1 MDVVSKPGRPLDSL
15 GEFLF
20 AANVRGDLNVH
31 QCFVAPGRGQ
41 VGDLVIGCVIP
52 RPGHEITVIDQKM
65 KAHSI
70 EKSQR
75 VVAVL
80 GQRDSS
86 THVCATIPSG
96 GLNVSDGVLVHWV
109 AGESGIVG
117 CLEREAPKNS
127 IHAAET
133 AVDFR
138 CDGLVV
144 NSRRQPV
151 NIREFAVKPGNSKV
165 SVPIIFVGATSSE
178 SGKTVLAGEL
188 IRQLSEKGIRVGAL
202 KVTGTGGVLDSLHH
216 SRSGAIAVLDNV
228 NAGLISTHCEAAEF
242 RQKIPLIFRQIDHLG
257 ADLIVAELGG
267 DLLCANNP
275 EVFSIEELMGRAMML
290 IVISNDALAAAG
302 VNSINERQLGF
313 PVEKIRHFTSP
324 FRNHAGMARRM
335 NLAGISAC
343 FDPRSPVD
351 VKLIVDQITDIIAPE
366 LQDGLERKGVRYLAG
381 TE

>member
-1 MDVVSKPGRPLDSL
+1 MDVDSKSGRPLDSL
-15 GEFLF
+15 GQILV
-20 AANVRGDLNVH
+20 AANIRGELNVR
-31 QCFVAPGRGQ
+31 QCIVAPGRGQ

-52 RPGHEITVIDQKM
+52 RPGHKITVIDQQM
-65 KAHSI
+65 KTHII

-96 GLNVSDGVLVHWV
+96 GLNVSDGLLVHWV

-117 CLEREAPKNS
+117 CLEREAPLNS
-127 IHAAET
+127 IHDVET

-138 CDGLVV
+138 CDGLVL
-144 NSRRQPV
+144 NSRRQAV
-151 NIREFAVKPGNSKV
+151 NIREFAVKPGNNEV
-165 SVPIIFVGATSSE
+165 SVPIVFVGATSSE

-188 IRQLSEKGIRVGAL
+188 IRRLSEKGVRVGAL

-216 SRSGAIAVLDNV
+216 RRSGAAAVLDNV
-228 NAGLISTHCEAAEF
+228 NAGIISTHCEAAEF
-242 RQKIPLIFRQIDHLG
+242 RQKIPVIFRQMEHQG
-257 ADLIVAELGG
+257 ADLIIAELGG

-275 EVFSIEELMGRAMML
+275 QVFGIEELMKRAVML

-302 VNSINERQLGF
+302 VNSINERQLVF
-313 PVEKIRHFTSP
+313 PMEKIRHFTSP
-324 FRNHAGMARRM
+324 FRNHAGMKRRM
-335 NLAGISAC
+335 NLAGISIC

-351 VKLIVDQITDIIAPE
+351 VTLIVDQIIDITKPE
-366 LQDGLERKGVRYLAG
+366 LMAESKRQ
-381 TE
+381 T

>member
-1 MDVVSKPGRPLDSL
+1 MGELSGLERPLDSL
-15 GEFLF
+15 GRFIV
-20 AANVRGDLNVH
+20 AANIRGDLNVH
-31 QCFVAPGRGQ
+31 ECFVAAGRGQ
-41 VGDLVIGCVIP
+41 VGDLVVGCVIP
-52 RPGHEITVIDQKM
+52 RAGHEITVIDQQM
-65 KAHSI
+65 KAHTI

-80 GQRDSS
+80 GPRDSS
-86 THVCATIPSG
+86 THVCATIPPG

-127 IHAAET
+127 IHDVET

-138 CDGLVV
+138 CDGLVL
-144 NSRRQPV
+144 NPRGQAV
-151 NIREFAVKPGNSKV
+151 NIREFAVKPDNSKV
-165 SVPIIFVGATSSE
+165 SVPIVFVAATSSE

-188 IRQLSEKGIRVGAL
+188 IRQLSKKGIRVGAL

-216 SRSGAIAVLDNV
+216 RRSGAIAVLDNV
-228 NAGLISTHCEAAEF
+228 NAGLISTHCEATEF
-242 RQKIPLIFRQIDHLG
+242 RQRIPLIFRQIEHLG

-302 VNSINERQLGF
+302 VNSMNEIQLGF
-313 PVEKIRHFTSP
+313 PVEKIMHFTSP

-335 NLAGISAC
+335 NLAGIPAC
-343 FDPRSPVD
+343 YDPRSMVD
-351 VKLIVDQITDIIAPE
+351 VKLIVDQITDIIAVE
-366 LQDGLERKGVRYLAG
+366 LKTSSKRDLK
-381 TE
+381 

>member
-1 MDVVSKPGRPLDSL
+1 MGEFSKPGRPLDSL
-15 GEFLF
+15 GQFLI
-20 AANVRGDLNVH
+20 AANIRGDLNAH

-52 RPGHEITVIDQKM
+52 RPGQEITVIDQQM

-80 GQRDSS
+80 GPRDSS

-96 GLNVSDGVLVHWV
+96 GLNVSDGVLIHWV

-127 IHAAET
+127 IHDVET

-151 NIREFAVKPGNSKV
+151 NIHEFAVKPGNSQA
-165 SVPIIFVGATSSE
+165 SVPIVFIAATSSE

-228 NAGLISTHCEAAEF
+228 NAGLITTHCEATDF
-242 RQKIPLIFRQIDHLG
+242 RQRIPLIFRQIEHLG
-257 ADLIVAELGG
+257 VDLIIAELGG

-275 EVFSIEELMGRAMML
+275 EVFGIDELMRRAMML

-302 VNSINERQLGF
+302 VNSMNVRQLGF

-324 FRNHAGMARRM
+324 FRNHAGMERRM
-335 NLAGISAC
+335 NLAGISTC

-351 VKLIVDQITDIIAPE
+351 VKLIVDQITAIIAPE
-366 LQDGLERKGVRYLAG
+366 LKGEPERQG
-381 TE
+381 